1 MLHHLGKDQRHI
13 WEKVD
18 NMPCPLHFYIILW
31 GMWSSA
37 NDGSTVGY
45 RILSRMTAAFSQ
57 MSRILFRTFQ
67 GIGGSG
73 IYSMVMVVIPEMVPM
88 PKIAAYSS
96 FVSMVFALAY
106 LLGPLLGGVINTNRA
121 WRWIF
126 LLK

>member
-1 MLHHLGKDQRHI
+1 
-13 WEKVD
+13 
-18 NMPCPLHFYIILW
+18 
-31 GMWSSA
+31 MWSSA
-37 NDGSTVGY
+37 IGY
-45 RILSRMTAAFSQ
+45 SIVSVLILIRMVIAFSHEL
-57 MSRILFRTFQ
+57 RIVFRTFQ

-106 LLGPLLGGVINTNRA
+106 LLGPLLGGVINIHRA
-121 WRWIF
+121 WRWVF